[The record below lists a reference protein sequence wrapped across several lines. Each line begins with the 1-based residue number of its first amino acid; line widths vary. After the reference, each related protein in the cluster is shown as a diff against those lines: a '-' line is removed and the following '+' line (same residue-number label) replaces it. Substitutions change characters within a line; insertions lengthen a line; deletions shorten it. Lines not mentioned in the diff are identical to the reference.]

1 MKKIVL
7 DENYISI
14 FSKLTN
20 EELGELIKALM
31 YYHCYDIEIDFKNTN
46 SRIIFSFL
54 KNEVLYEE
62 SEKKKIKKVNKED
75 FIEKIINLFKER
87 YRNFYNID
95 YVVANRG
102 KERTAVG
109 KLISLFKKY
118 YPNFNSDEMYDFF
131 GIFFDSVF
139 TINDKF
145 IQDNMSISLIYN
157 NINKILK
164 TLKYG
169 STTKITKSKAIEAG
183 LKELEDIVKQNND
196 KYLQ

>member
-14 FSKLTN
+14 FSKLSN
-20 EELGELIKALM
+20 EELGELIRALM
-31 YYHCYDIEIDFKNTN
+31 YYNCYDIEIDFKNTN

-54 KNEVLYEE
+54 KDEVLCEE
-62 SEKKKIKKVNKED
+62 GEKKKLKKVNNRD
-75 FIEKIINLFKER
+75 FIEKILNLFKER
-87 YRNFYNID
+87 YKNFYNID
-95 YVVANRG
+95 YIVANRG
-102 KERTAVG
+102 KERSAAG
-109 KLISLFKKY
+109 KLVGLFKKY
-118 YPNFNSDEMYDFF
+118 YPNFNSDEMYEFL
-131 GIFFDSVF
+131 GIFFDNVF
-139 TINDKF
+139 MINDKF

-169 STTKITKSKAIEAG
+169 STTKLTKSKAIEAG
-183 LKELEDIVKQNND
+183 LKELEDIVKQDNN